1 MVALLDFLKNIKKPK
16 TKEEKIAEVINK
28 ARKPQTVP
36 LEIDNT
42 PAQQIPVETEQI
54 DTTVETQVTPT
65 EDKEKSIIKKIIDFS
80 NPMNVPPDE
89 ERGLNTG
96 FKDYIRT
103 DQGKADIIDA
113 IGLSLAALQK
123 DPYTSS
129 GMAKG
134 IASNR
139 QSRAKLLAEQK
150 KQKKQDIID
159 SADLALKQSKTNKN
173 KADIE
178 ALGTSKKQNT
188 IGKNF
193 QDSAME
199 EYKNMYGKEAG
210 TESRSII
217 YKDGS
222 VNPEAIEKYDE
233 GLEKNQS
240 YIGNT
245 EDFIAKVDA
254 LIDDPDINE
263 VLGSQSAGVGIDFGQ
278 KGWWQSTF
286 GSVANRQRASAAL
299 SRLDSFIAG
308 GTLKT
313 INDLKKL
320 NGSLGLGAVSNMEF
334 RTLQNAIGA
343 LSKKQSPES
352 FRKELNKIR
361 KSMVKIR
368 NNTVKAGKK
377 KYGKNFTI
385 EGFLSTEERRPSYEE
400 ELSKDAPNVAVA
412 KKGYFRDLSDQ
423 KDNARADKIKN
434 NPSYQ
439 KQINR
444 WVASAKGETQKET
457 QKVKR

>member
-1 MVALLDFLKNIKKPK
+1 MVALLDFLKNIKTPK

-36 LEIDNT
+36 LQIDNT

-65 EDKEKSIIKKIIDFS
+65 EEKSIIKKIIDFS
-80 NPMNVPPDE
+80 NPLNVPPKE
-89 ERGLNTG
+89 ERGFNTG

-139 QSRAKLLAEQK
+139 QNRAKLLAEQK
-150 KQKKQDIID
+150 KQKKQGIID
-159 SADLALKQSKTNKN
+159 AANLELTQSKIDKN
-173 KADIE
+173 KADI
-178 ALGTSKKQNT
+178 
-188 IGKNF
+188 GKRPKPTGANF
-193 QDSAME
+193 QPAAMK
-199 EYKNMYGKEAG
+199 EYKDMYGKDAG
-210 TESRSII
+210 TEANPIT
-217 YKDGS
+217 YADGS
-222 VNPEAIEKYDE
+222 YNLDAIDKYNE
-233 GLEKNQS
+233 GLTKNAN
-240 YIGNT
+240 YVEGT

-278 KGWWQSTF
+278 KGWWQSKF
-286 GSVANRQRASAAL
+286 GMVGNRQRAAAAL

-334 RTLQNAIGA
+334 KTLQNAIGA

-385 EGFLSTEERRPSYEE
+385 EGYLSTEERRPIYQERYTPE
-400 ELSKDAPNVAVA
+400 ANNVGVSSPL
-412 KKGYFRDLSDQ
+412 F
-423 KDNARADKIKN
+423 
-434 NPSYQ
+434 
-439 KQINR
+439 INR
-444 WVASAKGETQKET
+444 NKKPTIEETIGLTKKDVENQWVNSAKGKTP
-457 QKVKR
+457 